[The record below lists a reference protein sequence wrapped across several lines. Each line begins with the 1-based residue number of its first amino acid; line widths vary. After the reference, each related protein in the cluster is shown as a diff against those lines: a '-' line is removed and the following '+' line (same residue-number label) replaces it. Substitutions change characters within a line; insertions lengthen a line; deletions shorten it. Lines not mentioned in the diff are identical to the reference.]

1 MMKVE
6 NLEVEALNAV
16 ELKNVS
22 KTFKQYSAVRNVSF
36 SIKQGEVVSI
46 LGPNGAGK
54 TTTILMMLG
63 LLDSSEGEVALF
75 GKHPKEQSIKKR
87 IGAMLQEV
95 SVLDGLTVEEVIDLF
110 RSYYPEPLSKKEL
123 LELSMLEKETK
134 RKTDKLSG
142 GQKRRLNFALA
153 MAGDPDLLFL
163 DEPTVGMDTTS
174 RRVFWEKIKRLSTE
188 GKTVIFTTHYLQ
200 EADDMSDRIIL
211 FKKGSIAAEGTPAE
225 IKSLLSKKSV
235 SFISDDKKAAVSLRA
250 LPFTTAV
257 YKKGDRYYAETE
269 DTDGVLDFIFKHGI
283 KAKEIMIDH
292 GRLEEAFEQ
301 LLNENERGIENE
313 RISNAMQG

>member
-1 MMKVE
+1 M
-6 NLEVEALNAV
+6 NAV